1 MHTTESQTDLCAEG
15 AAIKQ
20 AKEGI
25 CHSNQLEALVEFL
38 EHVRG
43 GLATASQRAHGSDTS
58 VVFTAGV
65 H

>member
-1 MHTTESQTDLCAEG
+1 MHTPESQTDLCAEG

-20 AKEGI
+20 AMEGN
-25 CHSNQLEALVEFL
+25 CHLNQLEALTEVL

-43 GLATASQRAHGSDTS
+43 GLATASQRAYVSDTS
-58 VVFTAGV
+58 AVFTAGV